1 MQYLVVIL
9 TIFSFIFSQEY
20 FFKKKHVT
28 TATIFIDDP
37 NSQSLLFEN
46 HNNNRT
52 AIPPILDILESHSF
66 RQEIL
71 KKIDKIPP
79 LLILHKG
86 ISSYNYKL
94 KEIIKI
100 RNIPQTNIYE
110 ISIESNL
117 PNNDAVLLINTYI
130 ETLIEHEREWI
141 NSKYSAEIEF
151 LSKQLK
157 IKEEELT
164 QKEQELREFQE
175 KEGIFELSSNID
187 LNPPEKYLIY
197 KRLQDSIDRLEESY
211 KYIRQ
216 KLEEVKIEEA
226 SQIGTIRV
234 LDTPLLI
241 ELEKPDNRNLDVYW
255 DPEKLDKN
263 GYYHYPY
270 QGYNYG
276 TINFSISNVDNYT
289 LVGWDSP
296 DQYCVMHWGTEI
308 CESVID
314 GQTYSDQNGYG
325 QQNFYMNE
333 TFIGDTLRLIG
344 FINYNIIDEIYVI
357 IK

>member
-28 TATIFIDDP
+28 SATIIHKPINISSVEGDRATTDDI
-37 NSQSLLFEN
+37 
-46 HNNNRT
+46 
-52 AIPPILDILESHSF
+52 IPILESRNF
-66 RQEIL
+66 RRKVL

-86 ISSYNYKL
+86 VSSYTEKL

-141 NSKYSAEIEF
+141 NLKYSAEIEF
-151 LSKQLK
+151 FSKQLK
-157 IKEEELT
+157 ITEEELT

-175 KEGIFELSSNID
+175 NEGIPELSD
-187 LNPPEKYLIY
+187 VKKYSRY
-197 KRLQDSIDRLEESY
+197 KRLQDSIARLEESY

-226 SQIGTIRV
+226 SHIGTIRV